1 MIIRRQSSAVHRDH
15 HATTVA
21 NISIT
26 PNKPDVI
33 KEIRKTIK
41 ALQSQTGILPKIY
54 IDHFNQLIRKL
65 KDEL

>member
-1 MIIRRQSSAVHRDH
+1 MTIRRQSSAVDREH

-26 PNKPDVI
+26 PNKPNAI
-33 KEIRKTIK
+33 KEIRKMIK
-41 ALQSQTGILPKIY
+41 SLQSQIGPIPKIY
-54 IDHFNQLIRKL
+54 IDHFNQLIRTL